1 MFHDTPRLD
10 FLAQTQPFPSAATSS
25 AKHDSQTVCGTWR
38 LIVAATDHHL
48 PFPTIA
54 YQAAFTWTTSYR
66 RLARVLLNEPALNAD
81 FIKQRDFLQFSDRE
95 HAVLRHRGAPP
106 LVSLYI
112 VHSGIFPYLSPLQ
125 VSTFRG
131 SRQLSGLLSPE
142 EILSL

>member
-1 MFHDTPRLD
+1 MHKLNLLRALLLLQLNTILKQLWL
-10 FLAQTQPFPSAATSS
+10 LAPHRRRDRSPFTLSADRISS
-25 AKHDSQTVCGTWR
+25 GVY
-38 LIVAATDHHL
+38 L
-48 PFPTIA
+48 
-54 YQAAFTWTTSYR
+54 YESYR
-66 RLARVLLNEPALNAD
+66 RLARGLLNEPVLNAD